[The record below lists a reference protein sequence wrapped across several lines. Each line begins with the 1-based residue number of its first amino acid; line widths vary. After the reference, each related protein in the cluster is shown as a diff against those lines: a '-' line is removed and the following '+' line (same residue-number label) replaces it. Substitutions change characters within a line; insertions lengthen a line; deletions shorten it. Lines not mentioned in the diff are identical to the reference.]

1 MTARTIA
8 ITAAATMLGI
18 EIGWLL
24 FAHGSIAWITAIVV
38 AVVAAMVLTR
48 AQYRPLVIAA
58 RILLGALLLGSVA
71 DRFGLLGGPGSS
83 GVSWGEYSAFVDYTR
98 KLLPHWAG
106 PLTQAA
112 AAGATVV
119 EFALGLALVLGL
131 AVRYTAAAAALVFA
145 TFGIAMA
152 TSVGVSDMLSY
163 AVPVF
168 ATGAAVIAGQRDSA
182 RVMRKSRSA
191 VFSARVMARW

>member
-8 ITAAATMLGI
+8 IIAAATMLGI
-18 EIGWLL
+18 EVGWLVL
-24 FAHGSIAWITAIVV
+24 AHGRIAWITAIVV

-48 AQYRPLVIAA
+48 ARYRPVVIEA

-83 GVSWGEYSAFVDYTR
+83 GVSWGDYAAFTDYTR
-98 KLLPHWAG
+98 KLLPHWAE
-106 PLTQAA
+106 PVAVPA

-119 EFALGLALVLGL
+119 ELTLGLALVVGL
-131 AVRYTAAAAALVFA
+131 AVRYTAAAAALVLT
-145 TFGIAMA
+145 TFGLAMA
-152 TSVGVSDMLSY
+152 TSVGVSDMMSY

-168 ATGAAVIAGQRDSA
+168 ATGAAVIACQRDSA

-191 VFSARVMARW
+191 VLSA